1 MLLLCVAAIIFRN
14 GFHIWLWSGVVAVQ
28 QCAEDAVLLHNLPLI
43 KYILYKKPKGQF
55 YWMILFIFSSSGG
68 AEPHNGAW
76 NF

>member
-43 KYILYKKPKGQF
+43 KYYIKSQKV
-55 YWMILFIFSSSGG
+55 
-68 AEPHNGAW
+68 
-76 NF
+76 NFTG